1 MGFIGDRMKI
11 DSLPAGRTM
20 KRGAT
25 NMMKLGLVS
34 AILPD
39 FTFEQVIDY
48 AASVGFSCV
57 EVCCWP
63 RGKAVRRYA
72 GITHIDINGITKQQM
87 DYYLTY
93 AQSKGVAISSLG
105 YYPNPMEADPEARK
119 IAAEHLLA
127 LIDASAEMGIHLV
140 TTFIGKDKTKTVEE
154 NLDLFE
160 EIWAPIICHAEE
172 KKVRIGIENCPMYYT
187 KDEFP
192 GGNNLASTPYVW
204 REMFKRIPSDYLG
217 LNYDPSHPYLL
228 MSDYIRPLYDF
239 KDKIF
244 HVHFKDIKIYRE
256 KLNEHGVFSYPAL
269 WHSPKLPGLGGVD
282 FAAFC
287 SALNDIRY
295 EGFACIEV
303 EDKAFEASLEDVKQG
318 IEQSYRYLRQFV

>member
-1 MGFIGDRMKI
+1 
-11 DSLPAGRTM
+11 
-20 KRGAT
+20 
-25 NMMKLGLVS
+25 MMKLGLVS

-39 FTFEQVIDY
+39 YTFEQVIDY

-63 RGKAVRRYA
+63 KGKAVRRYA
-72 GITHIDINGITKQQM
+72 GITHIDVSDITDQQM
-87 DYYLTY
+87 KHYLQY
-93 AQSKGVAISSLG
+93 AKDKGVAISSLG
-105 YYPNPMEADPEARK
+105 YYPNPMDPDPETRK
-119 IAAEHLLA
+119 VASEHLLK
-127 LIDASAEMGIHLV
+127 LIDVSAEMGVHMI
-140 TTFIGKDKTKTVEE
+140 TTFIGKDKNKTVEE

-160 EIWAPIICHAEE
+160 QIWKPIVRRAEE

-187 KDEFP
+187 QNEFP

-204 REMFKRIPSDYLG
+204 KEMFRRIPSDYLG

-228 MSDYIRPLYDF
+228 MSDYVQPLYDF

-244 HVHFKDIKIYRE
+244 HVHFKDIKIFPD
-256 KLNEHGVFSYPAL
+256 KLNEYGAFSYPSL

-295 EGFACIEV
+295 DGFACIEV
-303 EDKAFEASLEDVKQG
+303 EDKAFEGSMEDVKRG
-318 IEQSYRYLRQFV
+318 IEQSYRYMRQFV